1 VFSVIKREGKMIY
14 YKKLSD
20 KIIECAIEVHRILGN
35 GFLEKVYENSLMF
48 EFKLRL
54 VPAMNQVPISV
65 YFKNIIVGEY
75 FADII
80 VDKKIILELK
90 VVEHILPIHNAQLL
104 HYLKA
109 TNYKVGYVINF
120 GAKERL
126 EFKRWVN

>member
-1 VFSVIKREGKMIY
+1 VFSVVKKEGKMIY

-75 FADII
+75 FADMI

-90 VVEHILPIHNAQLL
+90 VVVHILPIHNAQLL